1 MRSEWNASTIGESCS
16 LVTDGSH
23 FSPKSVENGEYMV
36 SVKDFTGYGF
46 DFKSCRRI
54 SREDYET
61 LKINGCV
68 PKQNDILIG
77 KDGARYFEDIVI
89 YRQPERPALLSSI
102 AILRCDEH
110 KILPEF
116 LYYILRT
123 PSFRQY
129 VRDNYGSGSAIP
141 RIILRDF
148 KRMPISYPS
157 LEEQKKVASVLTAL
171 DSRIRINEQ
180 INDNL
185 QQQVQA
191 LFKKWFIDNPDAA
204 LWQEGTFS
212 DLIEK
217 TISGDWGKDKP
228 SGNNTEMVY
237 CIRGAD
243 IPEVR
248 ASNKGKMP
256 IRYILPKN
264 FASKQLVNGDI
275 VVEISGGS
283 PTQSTGRAAAI
294 SSSLL
299 ARYDKGMVCTNFCK
313 ALKPITGYSM
323 YVYHYWQFLYDRG
336 VFFSYENGTTGIK
349 NLDISGFIET
359 EPILIAPAELVKKF
373 DTFCQSVFSKVY
385 ANGLESE
392 QLALVRDTLLPK
404 LMSGEIDVSEVQL

>member
-1 MRSEWNASTIGESCS
+1 MNIWQ
-16 LVTDGSH
+16 
-23 FSPKSVENGEYMV
+23 
-36 SVKDFTGYGF
+36 SVKVAELGRIVTGKTPKTAITENYG
-46 DFKSCRRI
+46 
-54 SREDYET
+54 
-61 LKINGCV
+61 G
-68 PKQNDILIG
+68 DILFLTPSDDMSV
-77 KDGARYFEDIVI
+77 KYVSNTAKTLT
-89 YRQPERPALLSSI
+89 ERGVSEVKNALLPPDTVCVSCIGSDLGKVVITSKNTVTNQQINSIIVDKKRFDVSFVYYAMLILGKELNFISKTSTAVPIVNKSSFS
-102 AILRCDEH
+102 AY
-110 KILPEF
+110 KILC
-116 LYYILRT
+116 
-123 PSFRQY
+123 
-129 VRDNYGSGSAIP
+129 
-141 RIILRDF
+141 
-148 KRMPISYPS
+148 PS
-157 LEEQKKVASVLTAL
+157 LEQQKKIVTILSAL
-171 DSRIRINEQ
+171 DSKIECNKQ